1 MEAHSSPGPLICLLK
16 SIHPPPPQKKK
27 IVLFKHYLDY
37 FLMQVI
43 PPIILRATQVKKE
56 LEQIKLLQS
65 KLESRE
71 NDVKELRMLLKTKQ
85 EEIGELNIRKDI
97 TEKKLGT
104 ADTKLTNITRD
115 YELSLQKLQV
125 KKLILFLVRI

>member
-1 MEAHSSPGPLICLLK
+1 M
-16 SIHPPPPQKKK
+16 
-27 IVLFKHYLDY
+27 
-37 FLMQVI
+37 
-43 PPIILRATQVKKE
+43 LRATQVKKE
-56 LEQIKLLQS
+56 LEQIKILQS

-97 TEKKLGT
+97 AEKKLAT
-104 ADTKLTNITRD
+104 SDTKLTNITRD

-125 KKLILFLVRI
+125 KIYEFFSVCIHYSRT